1 MSYQVLARK
10 WRPKVFAELVGQ
22 QHVVRALSHAL
33 DSNRVHHAYLFTG
46 GDLKALESSA
56 ITLAQTLN
64 CSAPSRSPLSNLP
77 IQACGTCSTCRRIVH
92 LEHPDTY
99 LLKPESRL
107 GVITI
112 DQIRSLLQA
121 VHLKPAEAAYKVF
134 ILSSA
139 DRMLLESANA
149 FLKTLEEPPERAIFL
164 IAEASGDDSTT
175 NQREIY
181 IDARFAFAA
190 PENAR
195 PAAALLAAFALTGVS
210 FLSFAAIAAKR
221 GETTVAHGA
230 KSFFYSTG
238 LAEGAETI
246 AVFVAMCL
254 FPAAFVS
261 LAWLFAALCLVTVIQ
276 RSLLARGEF
285 GK

>member
-1 MSYQVLARK
+1 MFDAKL
-10 WRPKVFAELVGQ
+10 RPLIDPPLNAVG
-22 QHVVRALSHAL
+22 RAIA
-33 DSNRVHHAYLFTG
+33 
-46 GDLKALESSA
+46 
-56 ITLAQTLN
+56 
-64 CSAPSRSPLSNLP
+64 
-77 IQACGTCSTCRRIVH
+77 
-92 LEHPDTY
+92 
-99 LLKPESRL
+99 RL
-107 GVITI
+107 GVTADALTI
-112 DQIRSLLQA
+112 A
-121 VHLKPAEAAYKVF
+121 GAAF
-134 ILSSA
+134 GAAAGIAIA
-139 DRMLLESANA
+139 DRHFGLALG
-149 FLKTLEEPPERAIFL
+149 L
-164 IAEASGDDSTT
+164 IALSRLLDGLDGAV
-175 NQREIY
+175 
-181 IDARFAFAA
+181 ARATRMTDFGGYLDIVADFVFYCAVPLGFAFAA